1 MKIIE
6 AVEFETP
13 NRKKRRKKRMGAI
26 PKGPSGLINLALLGG
41 VAYLAY
47 QFLGKSKEVTESVV
61 PAPKNPNSPSEA
73 ELFKPYEY

>member
-1 MKIIE
+1 MELIKSLD
-6 AVEFETP
+6 FERP
-13 NRKKRRKKRMGAI
+13 QRKKRRKKRMGAT